1 MMNFIILLT
10 NRLSKVVGNLCK
22 VLSYPFHW
30 LFPKKRFEIPVYS
43 RAKIRSSKHSEIP
56 KVIWQTNYSNKSTLP
71 VYLNY
76 LFNRLMSLDHDYYYV
91 STEERKEFIKNNAP
105 DEVYR
110 CYCRI
115 NDGAAQAD
123 LWRLVVLHLKG
134 GIYMDI
140 DANLVW
146 PLSRITEGRDHVFIK
161 NSNDTQITNFFLAT
175 KPGNEVYQ
183 KTIDK
188 VVENIKN
195 HDASQ
200 GVYSTTG
207 PAVLE
212 EVLEGEDVY
221 VRSYRYTSIQG
232 SFTNEYFQYMD
243 KPRGKWIHTKAEDLI
258 SRDEDT
264 EGQN

>member
-1 MMNFIILLT
+1 MKKITILLA
-10 NRLSKVVGNLCK
+10 NRTSKIIGNICK

-30 LFPKKRFEIPVYS
+30 LLPKKRFDIPTYS
-43 RAKIRSSKHSEIP
+43 KAKIQSRQSSIIP
-56 KVIWQTNYSNKSTLP
+56 KVIWQTNYSSHSTLP

-91 STEERKEFIKNNAP
+91 STEERKAFIKEYAA

-110 CYCRI
+110 SYCRI

-123 LWRLVVLHLKG
+123 LWRMLVLNIKG
-134 GIYMDI
+134 GVYIDI

-146 PLSRITEGRDHVFIK
+146 PLSWITQGRDHVFIK
-161 NSNDTQITNFFLAT
+161 NKNNSQITNFFLAT
-175 KPGNEVYQ
+175 KPNNNLYQ

-188 VVENIKN
+188 VVFNIQN
-195 HDASQ
+195 HDDIQ

-212 EVLEGEDVY
+212 EALAGENIY
-221 VRSYRYTSIQG
+221 TRSYRYTCIQG

-243 KPRGKWIHTKAEDLI
+243 KPRGKWIHTKATDLI
-258 SRDEDT
+258 KKD
-264 EGQN
+264 